1 MTLTFFSRAR
11 FAIAIV
17 LLAATA
23 HAASLADAIDAARS
37 EVRQNLASKAPGFA
51 IAVGR
56 DGKIL
61 WSEGFGFADLA
72 NHKPVTPQTQFRI
85 GSVSKPLTA
94 IGLMLLVEQDKIDLD
109 GDIHK
114 YVPDFPDKGAPITIR
129 ELAGHLAGIRHY
141 RGDELY
147 SNRHYNSGKAGLKI
161 FQDDPL
167 LFKPGERFSY
177 SSYGFNLIS
186 VAMESAAHE
195 KFRDWMQQ
203 AVFTPLQMNNTIP
216 DEARREPP
224 QCTRFYQLGEDK
236 TNFVLAPS
244 VDNSYKLASGGFLS
258 TPEDLVRFGFAVLH
272 PGFLKRASLDT
283 MFTSQK
289 TAAGQSTGYGIG
301 WFIRRDQHG
310 NRLWSHSGGAVG
322 GSADLLIYPDSGLV
336 IAIASNYE
344 DTQDQASNSIQSIA
358 DDFTVLLK

>member
-1 MTLTFFSRAR
+1 MTLTLFSRAR
-11 FAIAIV
+11 FAVAIV
-17 LLAATA
+17 LLVATA

-51 IAVGR
+51 IAIGR

-72 NHKPVTPQTQFRI
+72 NQKPVTPQTRFRI

-94 IGLMLLVEQDKIDLD
+94 AGLMLLVEQDKINLD

-141 RGDELY
+141 RGDEF
-147 SNRHYNSGKAGLKI
+147 SSDRHYDSVQAGLKI

-167 LFKPGERFSY
+167 LFQPGEKYSY
-177 SSYGFNLIS
+177 SSYGFNLLS

-203 AVFTPLQMNNTIP
+203 AVFTPLQMNHTSP
-216 DEARREPP
+216 DEARHEPP
-224 QCTRFYQLGEDK
+224 QCTCFYQLGAGQ
-236 TNFVLAPS
+236 TNFVPAPS

-258 TPEDLVRFGFAVLH
+258 TPEDLVHFGFAMLH

-283 MFTSQK
+283 MFASQK

-301 WFIRRDQHG
+301 WFIRRDLHG
-310 NRLWSHSGGAVG
+310 HRLWSHSGGAIG
-322 GSADLLIYPDSGLV
+322 GSSDLLIYPDSGLV
-336 IAIASNYE
+336 IAMASNYE
-344 DTQDQASNSIQSIA
+344 DTQDQAGNSIQSVA
-358 DDFTVLLK
+358 DDFTILLK